1 MSRMD
6 QQLEDSSVYLQLLN
20 SIANDRGWGEAERL
34 AFESWKE
41 KVAEIE
47 SNNIADRVQTSGG
60 PGRGKYQY
68 ELEEGGSGANN
79 TAKNRLKALIGDDL
93 PGVSEADR
101 AELNKADPD
110 FSKLSED
117 LQDALFLAD
126 KQNDPKTKLDTL
138 VTGQVTEADAWA
150 DWHWKGAKEDRPAKI
165 EMFKGRFASDAQ
177 PDTVTVKEGDWLSK
191 IAAER
196 GLDVGELKKANP
208 GINYDEIKPGQV
220 LQLPISKDTTSVVD
234 QDGTVYEVANVFEDT
249 LDFLEEGY
257 DYTKSQLARLFS

>member
-1 MSRMD
+1 MSRLD
-6 QQLEDSSVYLQLLN
+6 QQMEDSSVYQQLLN
-20 SIANDRGWGEAERL
+20 QIANKRGWGEQERL
-34 AFESWKE
+34 VFDSWKE

-47 SNNIADRVQTSGG
+47 SNNIPDRIQTSGG

-68 ELEEGGSGANN
+68 ELEDGGSGANN

-93 PGVSEADR
+93 PGVSESDR
-101 AELNKADPD
+101 AELNEADPD

-165 EMFKGRFASDAQ
+165 EMFEERFASDVQ
-177 PDTVTVKEGDWLSK
+177 PDTSTVKENASYNLMDYSIRRGDTLFT
-191 IAAER
+191 IANNLGVDVEDLRHFNDSIKTTDTIYPEQVIRVPDQR
-196 GLDVGELKKANP
+196 GARDLDVGSL
-208 GINYDEIKPGQV
+208 D
-220 LQLPISKDTTSVVD
+220 D
-234 QDGTVYEVANVFEDT
+234 FEDDEDD
-249 LDFLEEGY
+249 LVPLG
-257 DYTKSQLARLFS
+257 A